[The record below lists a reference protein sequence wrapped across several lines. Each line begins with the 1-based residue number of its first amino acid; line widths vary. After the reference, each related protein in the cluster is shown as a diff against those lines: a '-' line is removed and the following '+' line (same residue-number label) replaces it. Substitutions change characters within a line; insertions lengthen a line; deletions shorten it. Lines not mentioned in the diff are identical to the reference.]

1 MHALCSRCVLCW
13 DSVEAVEVICL
24 VRRMCPFA
32 RKRVERV
39 LCSKEGNMHEVLNS
53 STRPMLKL
61 SNAVCVL

>member
-1 MHALCSRCVLCW
+1 
-13 DSVEAVEVICL
+13 
-24 VRRMCPFA
+24 MCPSA